1 MQKKIEHENHGFYGV
16 ALASRQ
22 APNQGVLPAMPFRPM
37 ASPHAGRRHLGVG
50 RTPHTSARRC
60 TRGKKKA
67 PALAAG
73 PGIRQPAAS
82 IQLQLLSCCYSTPIE
97 ASACRSWLLPLLH
110 LLTWLCPSASSAS
123 FACRSALPRLTSAAL
138 PLKDSWLLA
147 LLQGFVA
154 ACSAPPHVSS
164 ESEVYFLSPSL
175 LFLHLLMSSAH
186 CSVLASIYSHKH
198 AM

>member
-1 MQKKIEHENHGFYGV
+1 
-16 ALASRQ
+16 LASRR
-22 APNQGVLPAMPFRPM
+22 APNQGVLPATPFRPM

-60 TRGKKKA
+60 AREKKKA

-110 LLTWLCPSASSAS
+110 LLTWLCPYASSAS
-123 FACRSALPRLTSAAL
+123 STCRSALPRVTSAAL
-138 PLKDSWLLA
+138 PPKDSWLLFQTRRRLPA
-147 LLQGFVA
+147 
-154 ACSAPPHVSS
+154 
-164 ESEVYFLSPSL
+164 
-175 LFLHLLMSSAH
+175 SSALQP
-186 CSVLASIYSHKH
+186 SP
-198 AM
+198 